1 MFESLSSKLQDITS
15 KMRGKARVT
24 DDDIKEM
31 MREIRMALLEA
42 DVNYSVV
49 KEFVSEMTEKC
60 KGADVQGSFTPGQQI
75 VKIVRESLI
84 ELLGTG
90 EAKLTVD
97 PSGFT
102 IIILYGLQGAGK
114 TTTAVKLAK
123 LLKKDGKKPMVAS
136 VDVHRPAAARQ
147 LEVLAKGV
155 GVDCY
160 IDPDCPDAVKIAND
174 AVAKAKYL
182 LCNYLIVDTA
192 GRTVVDDEL
201 MEELKLINAAVKPTE
216 KLLVVDAMIGQEAVN
231 VAKSFEDA
239 IGMDGF
245 IMTKLDGDARGGAAL
260 SIRKLTDKPI
270 KYICVGEKVDAIETF
285 YPQRMADRILGMG
298 DVISLIERASINVDE
313 EEAKK
318 QLGRMMNNEYD
329 LNDLYSQFE
338 QMKKM
343 GSLKDLVGMIPG
355 AAGKVSEDDIDDS
368 IIDHNMAIISSMTKK
383 ERKNPKLLDASRRKR
398 IAAGAGVSVAD
409 VNKLMQQYD
418 TSAKLMKQMSKGGL
432 KLPKGMGGL
441 GGMKGLGGLGGLGGG
456 MGMGFGKPS
465 GKKKPKKKKGRR

>member
-1 MFESLSSKLQDITS
+1 MFESLSSKLQSITA

-42 DVNYSVV
+42 DVNYGVV
-49 KEFVSEMTEKC
+49 KTFVAEMSEKC
-60 KGADVQGSFTPGQQI
+60 KGVDVQGSFTPGQQI
-75 VKIVRESLI
+75 VKIVRDSLT

-90 EAKLTVD
+90 ESKLAISST
-97 PSGFT
+97 GFT
-102 IIILYGLQGAGK
+102 TIILYGLQGAGK

-160 IDPDCPDAVKIAND
+160 IHPECTDAVQIANE
-174 AVAKAKYL
+174 AVDKAKYL

-201 MEELKLINAAVKPTE
+201 MEELALINKAVNPTE

-231 VAKSFEDA
+231 VAQSFEEA

-260 SIRKLTDKPI
+260 SIRKLTGKPI

-298 DVISLIERASINVDE
+298 DVISLIERASVNVDE
-313 EEAKK
+313 EEARK

-329 LNDLYSQFE
+329 LNDLYNQFQ
-338 QMKKM
+338 QMRKM

-355 AAGKVSEDDIDDS
+355 ASGKVKEDDIDDR

-398 IAAGAGVSVAD
+398 IAQGAGVAVAD
-409 VNKLMQQYD
+409 VNKLMQQYE
-418 TSAKLMKQMSKGGL
+418 TSAKIMKQMSKGGL
-432 KLPKGMGGL
+432 RLP
-441 GGMKGLGGLGGLGGG
+441 KGLGGLGGLKGLGGLGALGGG
-456 MGMGFGKPS
+456 GLGGLGG
-465 GKKKPKKKKGRR
+465 GKKKPKHKKGRR